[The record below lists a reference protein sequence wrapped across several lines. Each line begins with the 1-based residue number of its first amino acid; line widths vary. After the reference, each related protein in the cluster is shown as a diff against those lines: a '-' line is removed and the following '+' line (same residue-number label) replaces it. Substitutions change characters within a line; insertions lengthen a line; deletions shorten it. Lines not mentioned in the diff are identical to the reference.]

1 MARPAVLRL
10 RPRKFLRGDVIISPR
25 CFSDGPADHSTRSY
39 FGCPTKNKK
48 DHMWFT
54 WYLYIYI
61 LPDWAVTLIIV
72 WLHSVEPNI
81 FAIAVIKYIYYFQ
94 ERKNRLEQSRFN
106 VDNVQ
111 RRIVIHQPFEDASRA
126 LHEYHATQKFAERR
140 A

>member
-1 MARPAVLRL
+1 MDQLITLHDLILVVP
-10 RPRKFLRGDVIISPR
+10 PKTKKII
-25 CFSDGPADHSTRSY
+25 CGLHGT
-39 FGCPTKNKK
+39 
-48 DHMWFT
+48 
-54 WYLYIYI
+54 YIYI

-111 RRIVIHQPFEDASRA
+111 RRIAIHQPFEDAFRA